1 MKRRCLRPLLLILAA
16 AVLTGCAVT
25 PQRPPAADP
34 DRAWRERLAKTSGLN
49 HWEIKGRLGVR
60 THQRGGQAT
69 IVWKRDGDDH
79 NINLYGPLGGGRAV
93 LVETADGAEMKDT
106 KKKTYYA
113 DNAEELLYRV
123 AGWRVPFGAM
133 KYWVLG
139 LPAEQDAFEHTLD
152 QWGRVSELRQAG
164 WEIRFI
170 EYRDYEGMEL
180 PRKMFLKS
188 SLALESGG
196 GSAAA
201 SDEDERVEVRLVIKH
216 WILKES

>member
-1 MKRRCLRPLLLILAA
+1 MVLAS
-16 AVLTGCAVT
+16 CAVT
-25 PQRPPAADP
+25 PQRPPAVDP
-34 DRAWRERLAKTSGLN
+34 DRAWRERLAKTGALN

-60 THQRGGQAT
+60 THERGGQAT
-69 IVWKRDGDDH
+69 IIWKRDGDDH
-79 NINLYGPLGGGRAV
+79 NINLYGPLGGGRVV
-93 LVETADGAEMKDT
+93 LVENPAGAEMKDS

-113 DNAEELLYRV
+113 ENAEELLYRV
-123 AGWRVPFGAM
+123 VGWRVPFGAM

-139 LPAEQDAFEHTLD
+139 LPARQDEFEQTLD

-188 SLALESGG
+188 LTEHAHIAMSGDQL
-196 GSAAA
+196 
-201 SDEDERVEVRLVIKH
+201 DENDRVEVRLVIKH
-216 WILKES
+216 WILKQS

>member
-1 MKRRCLRPLLLILAA
+1 MNRHRSWPLPWILAA
-16 AVLTGCAVT
+16 VVLTSCAVT
-25 PQRPPAADP
+25 PQRPPAIDP
-34 DRAWRERLAKTSGLN
+34 DTAWRNRLAKTSGLD

-69 IVWKRDGDDH
+69 IVWKRDGDEH

-93 LVETADGAEMKDT
+93 LIENATGAEMKDS
-106 KKKTYYA
+106 KKETYYA
-113 DNAEELLYRV
+113 ENAEELLFRV

-139 LPAEQDAFEHTLD
+139 LPAQQDEFEHTLD

-188 SLALESGG
+188 LTQYEHIT
-196 GSAAA
+196 A
-201 SDEDERVEVRLVIKH
+201 SRDELDENDRVEVRLVIKH
-216 WILKES
+216 WILNES

>member
-1 MKRRCLRPLLLILAA
+1 M
-16 AVLTGCAVT
+16 T
-25 PQRPPAADP
+25 
-34 DRAWRERLAKTSGLN
+34 RALD

-60 THQRGGQAT
+60 THKRGGQAT

-93 LVETADGAEMKDT
+93 LVENASGAELKDS

-113 DNAEELLYRV
+113 DNAEALLYQV

-139 LPAEQDAFEHTLD
+139 LPAKQEAFEQTLD
-152 QWGRVSELRQAG
+152 QWGRVSELRQSG

-170 EYRDYEGMEL
+170 EYRDYDGVEL

-188 SLALESGG
+188 LAAREHITASGDG
-196 GSAAA
+196 PGEN
-201 SDEDERVEVRLVIKH
+201 DRVEVRLVIKT
-216 WILKES
+216 WILKDS

>member
-1 MKRRCLRPLLLILAA
+1 VKRHRSWPLLWILAA
-16 AVLTGCAVT
+16 VVLTSCAVT
-25 PQRPPAADP
+25 PQRPPADDP
-34 DRAWRERLAKTSGLN
+34 DSAWRNRLAKTSALN

-93 LVETADGAEMKDT
+93 LIESATGAEMKDS

-113 DNAEELLYRV
+113 ENAEELLYRV

-139 LPAEQDAFEHTLD
+139 LPAQQDEFEHTLD

-170 EYRDYEGMEL
+170 EYRDYQGVEL

-188 SLALESGG
+188 LTEHEHI
-196 GSAAA
+196 AA
-201 SDEDERVEVRLVIKH
+201 SRDDLDENDRVEVRLVIKH
-216 WILKES
+216 WILNES